1 MASGDG
7 HCEQT
12 GPSRGPAAGVGGTAA
27 KAEGVPSLYSV
38 RCRSVRCDRLFNL
51 EGVPG
56 QQLCAYLFR
65 EHRLYTTVQLLGEL
79 EAVRVVVGLP
89 SPLSHVERLLEAVA
103 SAAIHFNKSGT
114 RSF

>member
-1 MASGDG
+1 MGIANKQARLADLQQAWV
-7 HCEQT
+7 EPLRKLKEFRVYT
-12 GPSRGPAAGVGGTAA
+12 PFAAGQFGAIG
-27 KAEGVPSLYSV
+27 
-38 RCRSVRCDRLFNL
+38 LFNL